1 VVRVQL
7 RSNLKTSLP
16 LGISCDIA
24 PIKPADGILYAG
36 LLLTGLYVLITIDV
50 SFAYLILYMASVAL
64 LGICPESRNQF
75 EFHLSRR
82 LLQDN

>member
-24 PIKPADGILYAG
+24 AIKPADGIVYAG
-36 LLLTGLYVLITIDV
+36 LLLTGLYVLITVDV
-50 SFAYLILYMASVAL
+50 SYLCQSISNSL
-64 LGICPESRNQF
+64 
-75 EFHLSRR
+75 FHSDFGCCGL
-82 LLQDN
+82 NNF